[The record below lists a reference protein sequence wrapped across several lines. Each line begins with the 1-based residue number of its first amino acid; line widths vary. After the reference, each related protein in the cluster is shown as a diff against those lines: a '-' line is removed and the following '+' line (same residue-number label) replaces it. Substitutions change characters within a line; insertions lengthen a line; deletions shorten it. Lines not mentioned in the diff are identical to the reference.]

1 MASSSL
7 ANFLDKATALAY
19 CRNMK
24 SWSDNSTILPSNKYL
39 DQDLSLFDSKSK
51 KINSIGRL
59 NKKIQIY
66 VCGITPYDS
75 AHLGHAFTYLTFD
88 LVIRTLRFIGKQTNY
103 VQNITD
109 IDDPLFERARKTGV
123 NWQSIV
129 DSQLNIYRSDMSALN
144 ILPPDHFVG
153 VMENM
158 ELIISRIGQSISNDL
173 SYQLG
178 SEWYFKTE
186 PEKLSKLVSDVPNDE
201 LLVMAK
207 ERGCDTDRPGKV
219 NPLDPIIW
227 KASKDDEP
235 NWKEEFGAG
244 RPGWHIQCIS
254 LANEYAQLPLDI
266 QGGGKD
272 LIFPHHSM
280 SEEQNSAL
288 GFGELALNYCHVGMV
303 SYQGSKMSKSKGNLV
318 FVHQLMAEGISPMVI
333 RLILMQHHWTSDWEY
348 KKELVD
354 ISKSLYTE
362 LSQKFKGKFISQTD
376 QDKIIKII
384 LNNLDVPKVL
394 SFLKEI
400 KPLTES
406 SNNVSI
412 DLVLETLLGLKLED
426 VAA

>member
-1 MASSSL
+1 
-7 ANFLDKATALAY
+7 
-19 CRNMK
+19 MK
-24 SWSDNSTILPSNKYL
+24 SWSSNSIGQSSNDYL
-39 DQDLSLFDSKSK
+39 SESLRLFDTKSK
-51 KINSIGRL
+51 KINPIGQVD
-59 NKKIQIY
+59 KKIQIY

-88 LVIRTLRFIGKQTNY
+88 LVIRTLNFIGRKTNY

-109 IDDPLFERARKTGV
+109 IDDPLFERARKTSTD
-123 NWQSIV
+123 WQTIV
-129 DSQLNIYRSDMSALN
+129 DSQLDIYRKDMAALN
-144 ILPPDHFVG
+144 ILPPDQFVG

-158 ELIISRIGQSISNDL
+158 ELIISQIGQTISNDL
-173 SYQLG
+173 SYQIG
-178 SEWYFKTE
+178 TEWYFKTD
-186 PEKLSKLVSDVPNDE
+186 PEKLSKLVSSISNNE

-207 ERGCDTDRPGKV
+207 ERGCDTDRPGKI
-219 NPLDPIIW
+219 NALDPIIW

-235 NWKEEFGAG
+235 NWRKDFGTG

-254 LANEYAQLPLDI
+254 LANKYAELPLDI

-318 FVHQLMAEGISPMVI
+318 FVHQLIDEGISPMVI
-333 RLILMQHHWTSDWEY
+333 RLALVSHHWRSDWEY
-348 KKELVD
+348 ESGMID
-354 ISKSLYTE
+354 HSKSLLTE
-362 LSQKFKGKFISQTD
+362 LSRKFRGKFISQID
-376 QDKIIKII
+376 QDNIIQIM
-384 LNNLDVPKVL
+384 LNDLDVPKVL
-394 SFLKEI
+394 IFLKEV

-412 DLVLETLLGLKLED
+412 DLLLEALLGLKLED
-426 VAA
+426 VA

>member
-1 MASSSL
+1 
-7 ANFLDKATALAY
+7 
-19 CRNMK
+19 MK
-24 SWSDNSTILPSNKYL
+24 SWPSNSLSQSSNDYL
-39 DQDLSLFDSKSK
+39 SESLRLFDTKSK
-51 KINSIGRL
+51 KINPIGQVD
-59 NKKIQIY
+59 KKIQIY

-88 LVIRTLRFIGKQTNY
+88 LVIRTLNFIGRKTNY

-109 IDDPLFERARKTGV
+109 IDDPLFERARKTSTD
-123 NWQSIV
+123 WQTIV
-129 DSQLNIYRSDMSALN
+129 DSQLDIYRKDMAALN

-158 ELIISRIGQSISNDL
+158 ELIISQIGQTISNDL
-173 SYQLG
+173 SYQIG
-178 SEWYFKTE
+178 TEWYFKTDS
-186 PEKLSKLVSDVPNDE
+186 EKLSKLVSSIPNDE
-201 LLVMAK
+201 LLLMAK

-219 NPLDPIIW
+219 NALDPIIW

-235 NWKEEFGAG
+235 YWKEVFGTG

-254 LANEYAQLPLDI
+254 LANKYAELPLDI

-318 FVHQLMAEGISPMVI
+318 FVHELIAEGISPMVI
-333 RLILMQHHWTSDWEY
+333 RLFLMQHHWRSDWEY
-348 KKELVD
+348 ERGMID
-354 ISKSLYTE
+354 HSKSLLTE
-362 LSQKFKGKFISQTD
+362 LSSKFRGKYISQND
-376 QDKIIKII
+376 QDKIIQIM
-384 LNNLDVPKVL
+384 LNDLDVPKVL
-394 SFLKEI
+394 SFLKEV

-406 SNNVSI
+406 TNNVSI
-412 DLVLETLLGLKLED
+412 DLLLEALLGLKLED
-426 VAA
+426 VA

>member
-7 ANFLDKATALAY
+7 ANILDGFSTLAY

-24 SWSDNSTILPSNKYL
+24 SWPSKSITHSSNKYKN
-39 DQDLSLFDSKSK
+39 DSLFMFDSKLQQ
-51 KINSIGRL
+51 NNEIGR
-59 NKKIQIY
+59 NGKKVQIY

-88 LVIRTLRFIGKQTNY
+88 LVIRALNFIGRETNY

-109 IDDPLFERARKTGV
+109 IDDPLFERARISGT

-129 DSQLNIYRSDMSALN
+129 DSQMDIYRTDMSALN

-158 ELIISRIGQSISNDL
+158 ELIISRIGETISKDL
-173 SYQLG
+173 SYQIG
-178 SEWYFKTE
+178 TEWYFKTDSE
-186 PEKLSKLVSDVPNDE
+186 NLSKLVATVPNSE
-201 LLVMAK
+201 LVSMAK
-207 ERGCDTDRPGKV
+207 ERGCDTDRQGKV

-235 NWKEEFGAG
+235 NWKQDFGTG

-254 LANEYAQLPLDI
+254 LANKYAELPLDI

-280 SEEQNSAL
+280 SEEQNAAL

-318 FVHQLMAEGISPMVI
+318 FVHQLIDEGISPMVI
-333 RLILMQHHWTSDWEY
+333 RLALMSHHWRSDWEY
-348 KKELVD
+348 TKELID
-354 ISKSLYTE
+354 ESKELYSE
-362 LSQKFKGKFISQTD
+362 LSKKFNGKFIRQID
-376 QDKIIKII
+376 QDKVIEIM
-384 LNNLDVPKVL
+384 LNDLDAPKVL
-394 SFLKEI
+394 SFLKEA
-400 KPLTES
+400 KPLS
-406 SNNVSI
+406 DSQNNVSI
-412 DLVLETLLGLKLED
+412 DLLLEALLGLKLED
-426 VAA
+426 VA

>member
-7 ANFLDKATALAY
+7 ANILDGFSNLAY

-24 SWSDNSTILPSNKYL
+24 SWSSKSIIHSSNEYKN
-39 DQDLSLFDSKSK
+39 DSLLMFDSKSQQ
-51 KINSIGRL
+51 NNEIGR
-59 NKKIQIY
+59 NGKKVQIY

-88 LVIRTLRFIGKQTNY
+88 LVIRALNFMGRETNY

-109 IDDPLFERARKTGV
+109 IDDPLFERARISGT

-129 DSQLNIYRSDMSALN
+129 DSQMDIYRTDMSALN

-158 ELIISRIGQSISNDL
+158 ELIISRIGETISKDL
-173 SYQLG
+173 SYQIG
-178 SEWYFKTE
+178 TEWYFKTDSE
-186 PEKLSKLVSDVPNDE
+186 NLSKLVSSVPNSE
-201 LLVMAK
+201 LVAMAK
-207 ERGCDTDRPGKV
+207 ERGCDTDRQGKV

-235 NWKEEFGAG
+235 NWKEDFGTG

-254 LANEYAQLPLDI
+254 LANKFAELPLDI

-280 SEEQNSAL
+280 SEEQNAAL

-318 FVHQLMAEGISPMVI
+318 FVHQLIDEGILPMVI
-333 RLILMQHHWTSDWEY
+333 RLALMSHHWRSDWEY
-348 KKELVD
+348 TKELID
-354 ISKSLYTE
+354 ESKELYSE
-362 LSQKFKGKFISQTD
+362 LSKKFKGKFISQID
-376 QDKIIKII
+376 QDKVIEIM
-384 LNNLDVPKVL
+384 LNDLDAPEVL
-394 SFLKEI
+394 SFLKEV
-400 KPLTES
+400 KPLS
-406 SNNVSI
+406 DSQNNVSI
-412 DLVLETLLGLKLED
+412 DLLLEALLGLKLED
-426 VAA
+426 VA